1 MNLVTC
7 TNQEMSD
14 ITFKNNTG
22 QYPSGSCITAASFSE
37 IKLAQRL
44 TFKNNNCIN
53 CESSIMF

>member
-1 MNLVTC
+1 LTINNNYLNGAMNLVTC

-37 IKLAQRL
+37 IKLA
-44 TFKNNNCIN
+44 
-53 CESSIMF
+53 